1 MPPHY
6 SNIYID
12 WISSTPSQRGN
23 AEKAQSSSDSLTL
36 CEHLAEYI
44 GNPT

>member
-1 MPPHY
+1 MPAHY

-36 CEHLAEYI
+36 CEHLAEYT